1 MLKRQIIIFLL
12 LTLSFSFAQA
22 QTFKEGVGV
31 SLDVGL
37 VDSSRDEDKSISGRT
52 GDIFKIDTK
61 MADYLNPTVNLE
73 YSYFP
78 NRTIRIKPYIGMNL
92 SVMSKLFFVGIS
104 GNYYILPLTGLKTF
118 YPSIG
123 LHIRTLVSMSDWG
136 YLALG
141 IPLKL
146 EYYIKPTT
154 AIAFVLEPY
163 FRLYNDKSNK
173 SEENKNMGVSARL
186 MFSYYFGG

>member
-37 VDSSRDEDKSISGRT
+37 IDSSRDEDKPTSEKFENT
-52 GDIFKIDTK
+52 VVIDTE
-61 MADYLNPTVNLE
+61 MSDYLNPTVNLE

-78 NRTIRIKPYIGMNL
+78 NKTIRIKPYIGMNL
-92 SVMSKLFFVGIS
+92 SVISKLFFAGIS
-104 GNYYILPLTGLKTF
+104 NDFYILPLTRLKTF
-118 YPSIG
+118 YPTIG
-123 LHIRTLVSMSDWG
+123 LHIRTLVSMSDWHHVT
-136 YLALG
+136 LG

-146 EYYIKPTT
+146 EYYIKPAA

-163 FRLYNDKSNK
+163 FRLYNDKSDK
-173 SEENKNMGVSARL
+173 SEENKENGVSARL